1 VCEGGQVLLK
11 QGLVK
16 MIFQDLTPFL
26 PPTQVSFA
34 QNGTFLGFNDT
45 RPLYPGAGKQLEI
58 SKNNLKN

>member
-1 VCEGGQVLLK
+1 
-11 QGLVK
+11 